1 MKVEEWTMELLS
13 VKDVSKSYA
22 ANVLALDNVGFSL
35 KAGEFC
41 AIMETSGSGKTTL
54 LNSIAT
60 LDAPSKGQIL
70 FEGVNVAK
78 VSVDEATMFR
88 WNNLGFIF
96 QDYRLLSSLTAK
108 QNITVALSL
117 LKKTPSE
124 IEKSVT
130 ELSQKFEIASVLD
143 HYPHELSGGQKQRVA
158 IIRALV
164 KEPKLLIA
172 DEPTGALDS
181 NSTKTIMQQLTYI
194 NQELHTTIL
203 MVTYDAYSASFAKN
217 IYFLKDGQIYTT
229 LKRDLTETKKDFQKK
244 ISDVM
249 LELERWVWC
258 HLRSVFQI
266 WNITKSCIKFIF

>member
-1 MKVEEWTMELLS
+1 MELLS

-41 AIMETSGSGKTTL
+41 AIMGTSGSWKTTL

-88 WNNLGFIF
+88 RNNLGFIF

-203 MVTYDAYSASFAKN
+203 MVTHDAYSASFAKN

-249 LELERWVWC
+249 LELER
-258 HLRSVFQI
+258 
-266 WNITKSCIKFIF
+266 

>member
-1 MKVEEWTMELLS
+1 MELLS

-41 AIMETSGSGKTTL
+41 AIMGTSGSGKTTL

-70 FEGVNVAK
+70 FEGVDVAK
-78 VSVDEATMFR
+78 MSVDEATMFR
-88 WNNLGFIF
+88 RNNLGFIF

-117 LKKTPSE
+117 LKKTPAE

-181 NSTKTIMQQLTYI
+181 NSTKTIMQQLAYI

-203 MVTYDAYSASFAKN
+203 MVTHDAYSASFAKN

-249 LELERWVWC
+249 LELER
-258 HLRSVFQI
+258 
-266 WNITKSCIKFIF
+266 

>member
-1 MKVEEWTMELLS
+1 MDLLS
-13 VKDVSKSYA
+13 VKDVSNSYA

-41 AIMETSGSGKTTL
+41 AIMGTSGSGKTTL

-70 FEGVNVAK
+70 FEGVDVAK
-78 VSVDEATMFR
+78 MSVDEATLFR
-88 WNNLGFIF
+88 RNNLGFIF

-117 LKKTPSE
+117 LKKTPAE

-203 MVTYDAYSASFAKN
+203 MVTHDAYSASFAKN

-249 LELERWVWC
+249 LELER
-258 HLRSVFQI
+258 
-266 WNITKSCIKFIF
+266 

>member
-1 MKVEEWTMELLS
+1 MELLS

-41 AIMETSGSGKTTL
+41 AIMGTSGSGKTTL

-70 FEGVNVAK
+70 FEGVDVAK
-78 VSVDEATMFR
+78 MSVDEATMFR
-88 WNNLGFIF
+88 RNNLGFIF

-117 LKKTPSE
+117 LKKTPAE

-249 LELERWVWC
+249 LELER
-258 HLRSVFQI
+258 
-266 WNITKSCIKFIF
+266 

>member
-1 MKVEEWTMELLS
+1 MELLS

-41 AIMETSGSGKTTL
+41 AIMGTSGSGKTTL

-88 WNNLGFIF
+88 RNNLGFIF

-181 NSTKTIMQQLTYI
+181 NSTKTIMLQLTYI

-203 MVTYDAYSASFAKN
+203 MVTHDAYSASFAKN

-249 LELERWVWC
+249 LELER
-258 HLRSVFQI
+258 
-266 WNITKSCIKFIF
+266 

>member
-1 MKVEEWTMELLS
+1 MDLLS

-35 KAGEFC
+35 KTDEFC
-41 AIMETSGSGKTTL
+41 AIMGTSGSGKTTL

-70 FEGVNVAK
+70 FEGVDVAK
-78 VSVDEATMFR
+78 MSVDEATLFR
-88 WNNLGFIF
+88 RNNLGFIF

-117 LKKTPSE
+117 LKKTPAE

-158 IIRALV
+158 IIRA
-164 KEPKLLIA
+164 
-172 DEPTGALDS
+172 
-181 NSTKTIMQQLTYI
+181 
-194 NQELHTTIL
+194 
-203 MVTYDAYSASFAKN
+203 
-217 IYFLKDGQIYTT
+217 
-229 LKRDLTETKKDFQKK
+229 
-244 ISDVM
+244 
-249 LELERWVWC
+249 
-258 HLRSVFQI
+258 
-266 WNITKSCIKFIF
+266 

>member
-1 MKVEEWTMELLS
+1 MDLLS

-35 KAGEFC
+35 KTDEFC
-41 AIMETSGSGKTTL
+41 AIMGTSGSGKTTL
-54 LNSIAT
+54 VNSIAT

-70 FEGVNVAK
+70 FEGVDVAK
-78 VSVDEATMFR
+78 MSVDEATLFR
-88 WNNLGFIF
+88 RNNLGFIF

-117 LKKTPSE
+117 LKKTPAE

-203 MVTYDAYSASFAKN
+203 MVTHDAYSASFAKN

-249 LELERWVWC
+249 LELER
-258 HLRSVFQI
+258 
-266 WNITKSCIKFIF
+266 

>member
-1 MKVEEWTMELLS
+1 MDLLS

-41 AIMETSGSGKTTL
+41 AIMGTSGSGKTTL

-70 FEGVNVAK
+70 FEGVDVAK
-78 VSVDEATMFR
+78 MSVDEATMFR
-88 WNNLGFIF
+88 RNNLGFIF

-117 LKKTPSE
+117 LKKTPAE

-158 IIRALV
+158 IIRVLV

-203 MVTYDAYSASFAKN
+203 MVTHDAYSASFAKN

-249 LELERWVWC
+249 LELER
-258 HLRSVFQI
+258 
-266 WNITKSCIKFIF
+266 

>member
-1 MKVEEWTMELLS
+1 MDLLS

-35 KAGEFC
+35 KTGEFC
-41 AIMETSGSGKTTL
+41 AIMGTSGSGKTTL

-70 FEGVNVAK
+70 FEGVDVAK
-78 VSVDEATMFR
+78 MSVDEATLFR
-88 WNNLGFIF
+88 RNNLGFIF

-117 LKKTPSE
+117 LKKTPAE

-181 NSTKTIMQQLTYI
+181 NSTKTIMQQLAYI

-203 MVTYDAYSASFAKN
+203 MVTHDAYSASFAKN

-229 LKRDLTETKKDFQKK
+229 LKRAVSSLFFSTVSDL
-244 ISDVM
+244 
-249 LELERWVWC
+249 
-258 HLRSVFQI
+258 
-266 WNITKSCIKFIF
+266 

>member
-1 MKVEEWTMELLS
+1 MELLS

-41 AIMETSGSGKTTL
+41 AIMGTSGSGKTTL

-70 FEGVNVAK
+70 FEGVDVAK
-78 VSVDEATMFR
+78 MSVDEATMFR
-88 WNNLGFIF
+88 RNNLGFIF

-117 LKKTPSE
+117 LKKTPAE
-124 IEKSVT
+124 IEKRVT

-181 NSTKTIMQQLTYI
+181 NSTKTIMQQLAYI

-203 MVTYDAYSASFAKN
+203 MVTHDAYSASFAKN

-249 LELERWVWC
+249 LELER
-258 HLRSVFQI
+258 
-266 WNITKSCIKFIF
+266 

>member
-1 MKVEEWTMELLS
+1 MDLLS

-22 ANVLALDNVGFSL
+22 ANVLALDNVVFSL
-35 KAGEFC
+35 KTDEFC
-41 AIMETSGSGKTTL
+41 AIMGTSGSGKTTL

-70 FEGVNVAK
+70 FEGVDVAK
-78 VSVDEATMFR
+78 MSVDEATLFR
-88 WNNLGFIF
+88 RNNLGFIF

-117 LKKTPSE
+117 LKKTPAE

-203 MVTYDAYSASFAKN
+203 MVTHDAYSASFAKN

-249 LELERWVWC
+249 LELER
-258 HLRSVFQI
+258 
-266 WNITKSCIKFIF
+266 